1 MQGGG
6 GVGPS
11 LARRLG
17 PVVSAGGHGLSVA
30 AKGVRQ
36 DLESC
41 TLELRKIPPGLNTI
55 AHLNDHFSKFGT
67 VVNIQVRYYRNST
80 FSLL

>member
-1 MQGGG
+1 MRHNDGFIPQGGSA
-6 GVGPS
+6 VGPS

-17 PVVSAGGHGLSVA
+17 PVVASGGHGLSA
-30 AKGVRQ
+30 PPKGMRQ

-67 VVNIQVRYYRNST
+67 IVNIQVSQ
-80 FSLL
+80 